1 MVIYITLIVIYVFL
15 IVVHW
20 HECKQ
25 CYQRIPRTVKHYFAF
40 MKVQKKLI
48 GKYKYKFHDL
58 DKLLMYIFIPFE
70 GLKTI
75 KEIHRHCKHHIT
87 SLKKPIEVN
96 YEEAI
101 IDWECCRLTKPDELL
116 SAREF
121 YEKEGYKLGIQHKKG
136 ILLTLR
142 KLKL

>member
-1 MVIYITLIVIYVFL
+1 MVVYIAFVVIYLFLVI
-15 IVVHW
+15 VHW
-20 HECKQ
+20 KECVQ

-40 MKVQKKLI
+40 MRIQKKLI
-48 GKYKYKFHDL
+48 GRYKYKFHDL
-58 DKLLMYIFIPFE
+58 DKLLMYMFIPFE

-75 KEIHRHCKHHIT
+75 KNIHKHCRHHIT
-87 SLKKPIEVN
+87 SSKKVNDVN

-101 IDWECCRLTKPDELL
+101 IDWESCRYTKPDEKL

-136 ILLTLR
+136 ILLSLR